1 MVTAAQIRQRS
12 KSVLADSRSFICYMA
27 PGKPVTFFLF
37 LSFSIREMVI
47 KLLVTHEG
55 WGDWLVLWHALGVE
69 TAWARPLLVTS
80 TTLTD
85 CS

>member
-1 MVTAAQIRQRS
+1 M
-12 KSVLADSRSFICYMA
+12 
-27 PGKPVTFFLF
+27 TFFLF